1 MAMIKYIP
9 AVVRKNPRTT
19 MAIVISVVGGAL
31 VGGEITYWYCKKN
44 PTPSNKN
51 TVFVFYS
58 MRGKPLTLPEK
69 DVYSIKQMYDDGVQ
83 PSAIAEKY
91 GLTPAMV
98 CRIIDC

>member
-1 MAMIKYIP
+1 MAMVKYIP
-9 AVVRKNPRTT
+9 AVVRKNPKAT
-19 MAIVISVVGGAL
+19 MAIVISVVGGAF
-31 VGGEITYWYCKKN
+31 VGGGITYWHCKKN

-51 TVFVFYS
+51 IVYVFYS

-69 DVYSIKQMYDDGVQ
+69 EVCSIKQMSDDGVQ

-98 CRIIDC
+98 CRIINC

>member
-1 MAMIKYIP
+1 MAMVKYIP
-9 AVVRKNPRTT
+9 AVVRKNPKAT

-98 CRIIDC
+98 CRIINC

>member
-1 MAMIKYIP
+1 MTMIKFILL
-9 AVVRKNPRTT
+9 VVRKNPRTT

-31 VGGEITYWYCKKN
+31 VGGGITYWHCKKT
-44 PTPSNKN
+44 PTPSNKDI
-51 TVFVFYS
+51 VYVFYS

-69 DVYSIKQMYDDGVQ
+69 EVYSIKQMSDDGVQ

-98 CRIIDC
+98 CRIINC